1 VIEEACSTLI
11 TWSPSYYLAK
21 KLKLTKSA
29 IKYWNKNY
37 FGDIKTKLDNT
48 LSLLD
53 ITQQATPS
61 DSNLALALHLQ
72 NLLDE
77 YLQQDESL
85 WKQKSKELWLT
96 TTDLNTRFFHTSTL
110 IWRRRNSITLLQ
122 SPQGGWLTERSDIGA
137 CFVDNFKSLFTSSA
151 PFPNEELL
159 NLFDIVISK
168 DENNLLCAL
177 PVESEVYG
185 SLISLG
191 LSKALGPDVFT
202 ALFYVKYWEYIK
214 GMVFLAIWNFF

>member
-1 VIEEACSTLI
+1 
-11 TWSPSYYLAK
+11 
-21 KLKLTKSA
+21 
-29 IKYWNKNY
+29 
-37 FGDIKTKLDNT
+37 
-48 LSLLD
+48 
-53 ITQQATPS
+53 
-61 DSNLALALHLQ
+61 
-72 NLLDE
+72 
-77 YLQQDESL
+77 
-85 WKQKSKELWLT
+85 
-96 TTDLNTRFFHTSTL
+96 
-110 IWRRRNSITLLQ
+110 
-122 SPQGGWLTERSDIGA
+122 
-137 CFVDNFKSLFTSSA
+137 
-151 PFPNEELL
+151 LL